1 LKKETEETDMNNKA
15 MFQLTY
21 GLFVLTAK
29 EGDFQNGCIINT
41 AAQVTSDPNRISI
54 AVNKGNKTCEMID
67 KTGEFNISVL
77 TEKTQFEVFTHFG
90 FQSGRVKDKLEGWGF
105 KELAENGIYYL
116 TGCTNAYISGKVIQK
131 IDLGTHM
138 LFIADVTA
146 AEVLSADPSV
156 TYTYYQQNIKP
167 KPVEQKKKGY
177 TCTVCGYVY
186 EGDELPADFI
196 CPICKHGA
204 DAFVKN

>member
-1 LKKETEETDMNNKA
+1 MNNKA

>member
-1 LKKETEETDMNNKA
+1 MDKKA

-41 AAQVTSDPNRISI
+41 ATQVTSDSNRISI

-67 KTGEFNISVL
+67 KTGEFNLSVL
-77 TEKTQFEVFTHFG
+77 TENTAFEVFTHFG
-90 FQSGRVKDKLEGWGF
+90 FQSGRVTDKFAGWGF
-105 KELAENGIYYL
+105 KETAENGIYYL
-116 TGCTNAYISGKVIQK
+116 TGCTNAYISGKVMQK
-131 IDLGTHM
+131 IDLGTHI

-146 AEVLSADPSV
+146 AEVLSAQPSV

-167 KPVEQKKKGY
+167 KPVEQKKSGY
-177 TCTVCGYVY
+177 TCTICGYVY
-186 EGDELPADFI
+186 EGEELPADFI

-204 DAFVKN
+204 EAFVKN

>member
-1 LKKETEETDMNNKA
+1 MDKKA

-29 EGDFQNGCIINT
+29 EGEFQNGCIINT
-41 AAQVTSDPNRISI
+41 AIQVTSDPNRISI

-67 KTGEFNISVL
+67 KTGEFNVSVL

-90 FQSGRVKDKLEGWGF
+90 FQSGRVKDKFEGWGF
-105 KELAENGIYYL
+105 KETAENGIYYL

-131 IDLGTHM
+131 IDLGTHI

-146 AEVLSADPSV
+146 AEVLSAEPSV

-196 CPICKHGA
+196 CPICKHGV

>member
-1 LKKETEETDMNNKA
+1 MDKKA

-41 AAQVTSDPNRISI
+41 AIQVTSDPNRISI

-67 KTGEFNISVL
+67 KTGEFNVSVL

-90 FQSGRVKDKLEGWGF
+90 FQSGRVKDKFEGWGF
-105 KELAENGIYYL
+105 KETAENGIYYL

-131 IDLGTHM
+131 IDLGTHI

-146 AEVLSADPSV
+146 AEVLSAEPSV

-196 CPICKHGA
+196 CPICKHGV